1 MIQRQYLQRSIFA
14 AAIGSIEKLIEGLI
28 EPALQR
34 LEEVLAD
41 EQLLEA
47 VLGRLAQRWSQSRTR
62 GRPGTPAEV
71 VLRMLVLKRVKGWSF
86 DETEREVRSS
96 LVYRYLVRVYFEP
109 VPDAKTLIRLSA
121 VIGAEGIEAIHRRLL
136 EMGKERG
143 LINGRRARVDTTV
156 VETNISYP
164 TDSGLLADGVRVL
177 TRGLKRIER
186 MTGVVGQKLRN
197 RKRATTRRVLAISR
211 AARSRNLKDNRA
223 RLEAGYRRLLG
234 LVRATVR
241 DAERVLA
248 ELASGARVAVGQR
261 ACRLVMRTQAQI
273 ARILPLV
280 RSPPPFST
288 PLSRQSFQSFP
299 PTPSHSQG

>member
-1 MIQRQYLQRSIFA
+1 M
-14 AAIGSIEKLIEGLI
+14 
-28 EPALQR
+28 
-34 LEEVLAD
+34 
-41 EQLLEA
+41 
-47 VLGRLAQRWSQSRTR
+47 
-62 GRPGTPAEV
+62 
-71 VLRMLVLKRVKGWSF
+71 
-86 DETEREVRSS
+86 
-96 LVYRYLVRVYFEP
+96 
-109 VPDAKTLIRLSA
+109 
-121 VIGAEGIEAIHRRLL
+121 
-136 EMGKERG
+136 
-143 LINGRRARVDTTV
+143 

-186 MTGVVGQKLRN
+186 MTGVVWQKLRN

-280 RSPPPFST
+280 RRVIAQTRARVLGGDKHYRDKVFSLFEPHT
-288 PLSRQSFQSFP
+288 EAIRKGKASK
-299 PTPSHSQG
+299 PTEFGKLVKL